1 MGQLR
6 QFWWSRM
13 ANLDSFDDRDPPR
26 IIENL
31 KQSLTYYF

>member
-1 MGQLR
+1 MIE
-6 QFWWSRM
+6 M
-13 ANLDSFDDRDPPR
+13 ANLDSFDDRDPRR

>member
-1 MGQLR
+1 MIA
-6 QFWWSRM
+6 M

>member
-1 MGQLR
+1 MIE
-6 QFWWSRM
+6 M
-13 ANLDSFDDRDPPR
+13 ANLDSFDDRDPLR